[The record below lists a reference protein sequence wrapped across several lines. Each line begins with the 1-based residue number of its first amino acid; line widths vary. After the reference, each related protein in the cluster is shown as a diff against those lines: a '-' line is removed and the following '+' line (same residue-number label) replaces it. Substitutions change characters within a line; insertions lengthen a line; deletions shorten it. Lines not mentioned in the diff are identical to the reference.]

1 MGLTRRK
8 FLGKTVSTGASL
20 TALRVF
26 RPSSILAAAPDSPAH
41 LSAEG
46 ERMAFT
52 PATAYRPYKSK
63 PANRADVVTWV
74 QVDLRSRRAIEEVK
88 LYPAVALVQET
99 GYGTGNNQGF
109 PVRFKIE
116 ASDDQQFKTAQ
127 LIADYTGADC
137 PNPGDKITHHPGH
150 GIKGRYVRLT
160 VSRLRAGKPDV
171 FDFAIAKIDVI
182 SGGKDVAQSCPV
194 TADSDYGNQGL
205 AVLTR
210 APRPMG
216 EGIVNDHPD
225 NVIPAHNWKPVAYK
239 AATPLKGVRLED
251 GLFKTALENNIGYL
265 LSSFT
270 VDEMLRQFRERAGKP
285 NPPGLRT
292 PDKFWEEDLAGSCA
306 GRFLM
311 GAGNTLRWVDHPELR
326 RRMDELVDGIADCR
340 QPNGYIMAYPEGS
353 IFHSERAAYTRAWL
367 THGLIEAGY
376 TGDPKAFGLLRGYYD
391 WYDRCPYL
399 PKLLRGAAQ
408 GVHGMIA
415 NTRMYFTP
423 VGKPEDL
430 QVVQRYF
437 QENYWLEGL
446 AKRDERMVWQYP
458 YDRPHCYLI
467 TDFEAYLDLYRAIGD
482 RRYLEAMLG
491 AWDLYH
497 DKWEHV
503 GGTIAIC
510 EMGEYPPK
518 SYELYTNTGELCGSV
533 FWAKFNQRLHLL
545 YPEQEKYVT
554 EIEKSIYNVAL
565 ANQVGTKGIMY
576 HAKLVGPKDDSVG
589 ISINTCCEGQGTRLL
604 GSLPEYIYA
613 LAPDGLYVDLF
624 EPSTITWSAAG
635 QPLQLKM
642 ATRFPFHPDVEL
654 RLSAGQPTPAKV
666 RVRVPSWAAQE
677 MPIRINGTPAASGK
691 PGTYV
696 TLERT
701 WSGGDTITF
710 RLPMDF
716 KLTRYTGVDQIAGHE
731 RYALEYGPI
740 LLALMGS
747 SDAKLVVRGGQR
759 QEDLVKQLKP
769 KPGQPLH
776 FILDGDAA
784 HEYMPYWEV
793 PYKQS
798 FTCYPIVDPEA
809 KG

>member
-1 MGLTRRK
+1 MRSTRRR
-8 FLGKTVSTGASL
+8 FLGRTVRAGAGF
-20 TALRVF
+20 TALGVF
-26 RPSSILAAAPDSPAH
+26 GPSSILAVIPDNPAR
-41 LSAEG
+41 LNGKE

-52 PATAYRPYKSK
+52 PATAYRPYQSK
-63 PANRADVVTWV
+63 PANQAEAATWV
-74 QVDLRSRRAIEEVK
+74 QVDLRSSQPLEAVK
-88 LYPAVALVQET
+88 LYPAVALLQES

-116 ASDDQQFKTAQ
+116 ASDDPQFKVSQ
-127 LIADYTGADC
+127 LIGDYTGADC
-137 PNPGDKITHHPGH
+137 PNPGDKITQYPARGV
-150 GIKGRYVRLT
+150 KARYVRLT
-160 VSRLRAGKPDV
+160 VTRLRARKPDV
-171 FDFAIAKIDVI
+171 FDFAIAKIDVL
-182 SGGKDVAQSCPV
+182 SRGKDIAQGCSV

-210 APRPMG
+210 PSRPMG
-216 EGIVNDHPD
+216 EGIVTDHPE
-225 NVIPAHNWKPVAYK
+225 NVIPARDWNPVAYK
-239 AATPLKGVRLED
+239 ASAPLKGVRLAD
-251 GLFKTALENNIGYL
+251 GLFKTALENNITYL
-265 LSSFT
+265 LNSFT

-285 NPPGLRT
+285 NPPGLRS
-292 PDKFWEEDLAGSCA
+292 PDKFWEDDLAGSCA

-311 GAGNTLRWVDHPELR
+311 GAGNTLRWVHDPELQ
-326 RRMDELVDGIADCR
+326 RRMDELIDGIADCR
-340 QPNGYIMAYPEGS
+340 QSNGYIMAYPEGS

-376 TGDPKAFGLLRGYYD
+376 TGNPKAFGLLRGYYD
-391 WYDRCPYL
+391 WYDHCPYL

-408 GVHGMIA
+408 GVQGMIA

-446 AKRDERMVWQYP
+446 AKREGLMVWQYP

-467 TDFEAYLDLYRAIGD
+467 TDFEAYLDLYRATGD
-482 RRYLEAMLG
+482 RRYLDGMLG

-510 EMGEYPPK
+510 EMGEYPPQ
-518 SYELYTNTGELCGSV
+518 SYQLYTNTGELCGSV

-545 YPEQEKYVT
+545 YPEQEKYVN

-589 ISINTCCEGQGTRLL
+589 ISISTCCEGQGTRLL
-604 GSLPEYIYA
+604 GSLPEYIYS
-613 LAPDGLYVDLF
+613 LAPDGLYINLF
-624 EPSTITWSAAG
+624 EPSTITWSLAG
-635 QPLQLKM
+635 RPVELK
-642 ATRFPFHPDVEL
+642 TTTQFPFHPEVQL
-654 RLSAGQPTPAKV
+654 RFSAAQPIPAKI
-666 RVRVPSWAAQE
+666 RVRVPSWAAQQ
-677 MPIRINGTPAASGK
+677 MPIRVNGVPAASSQ

-701 WSGGDTITF
+701 WSEGDTITF

-716 KLTRYTGVDQIAGHE
+716 KLTRYTGVDKIAGHE
-731 RYALEYGPI
+731 RYALEYGPV
-740 LLALMGS
+740 LLAILGS
-747 SDAKLVVRGGQR
+747 TDAKLVVRNGQR
-759 QEDLVKQLKP
+759 HQDFVKQLKP
-769 KPGQPLH
+769 KSGQPLH
-776 FILDGDAA
+776 FTLDGDTA
-784 HEYMPYWEV
+784 HEYIPYWEV

-798 FTCYPIVDPEA
+798 FTCYPIVDLA
-809 KG
+809 AA